1 MAKSTDTKE
10 RIIKAAGTL
19 YSTHGC
25 EGTTL
30 EDIITAAGITK
41 GAFYHYF
48 KSKDTL
54 SEDLLDN
61 IINDYQALAASLDAD
76 HDAEPIEQLRKF
88 VSSLIELNH
97 SGQWINC
104 KLILRLSADSQEAK
118 PQIRR
123 RVNQFWQWYNAFY
136 EDLLGKCR
144 QAGQLSTNI
153 DLQTQ
158 IKLIINT
165 MAGAIT
171 LEKISTPEPTLTE
184 LTDTLINLLQQ

>member
-1 MAKSTDTKE
+1 MARQTTDTKE
-10 RIIKAAGTL
+10 RIIKAAGAL

-30 EDIITAAGITK
+30 DDIITAAGITK

-61 IINDYQALAASLDAD
+61 IIADYQNLAASLDV
-76 HDAEPIEQLRKF
+76 DAEPIEQLRGF
-88 VSSLIELNH
+88 VFSLIELNR

-104 KLILRLSADSQEAK
+104 RLILRLSADSQEAK
-118 PQIRR
+118 PQIQQ
-123 RVNQFWQWYNAFY
+123 RVSRFWKWYTAFY
-136 EDLLGKCR
+136 EDLLGRCR

-158 IKLIINT
+158 TKMLISV

-171 LEKISTPEPTLTE
+171 LKKVSPAEPPLAE
-184 LTDTLINLLQQ
+184 LTDTLINILQE

>member
-1 MAKSTDTKE
+1 MARQTTDTKE

-48 KSKDTL
+48 KSKDSL

-61 IINDYQALAASLDAD
+61 IIDDYQNLAASLDG
-76 HDAEPIEQLRKF
+76 DAEPIEQLRRF
-88 VSSLIELNH
+88 VSSLIELNR

-104 KLILRLSADSQEAK
+104 RLILRLSADSQEAK
-118 PQIRR
+118 PRIQH
-123 RVNQFWQWYNAFY
+123 RVSRFWQWYTAFY
-136 EDLLGKCR
+136 EDLLGRCR
-144 QAGQLSTNI
+144 DAGQLSTNI

-158 IKLIINT
+158 IKLLIFV

-171 LEKISTPEPTLTE
+171 LEKISPEEPTLAE
-184 LTDTLINLLQQ
+184 LTDTLINILQQ

>member
-1 MAKSTDTKE
+1 MAKKITDTKE
-10 RIIKAAGTL
+10 RIIKAAGIL

-61 IINDYQALAASLDAD
+61 IIDDYQNLAASLDAE
-76 HDAEPIEQLRKF
+76 AEPIEQLRRF
-88 VSSLIELNH
+88 ILSLIELNQ

-104 KLILRLSADSQEAK
+104 RLILRLSADSQEAK
-118 PQIRR
+118 PQIQR
-123 RVNQFWQWYNAFY
+123 RVMQFWQWYTSFY
-136 EDLLGKCR
+136 EDLLGRCR
-144 QAGQLSTNI
+144 DAGQLSTHI

-158 IKLIINT
+158 IKLIISV

-171 LEKISTPEPTLTE
+171 LEKVSPAEPGLAELTE
-184 LTDTLINLLQQ
+184 TLINLLQ

>member
-1 MAKSTDTKE
+1 MAKQVTDTKE
-10 RIIKAAGTL
+10 RIIKAAGAL

-48 KSKDTL
+48 KSKDSL

-61 IINDYQALAASLDAD
+61 IIADYQNLAASLDG
-76 HDAEPIEQLRKF
+76 DAEPIEQLRRF
-88 VSSLIELNH
+88 VFSLIELNG

-104 KLILRLSADSQEAK
+104 RLILRLSADSQEAR
-118 PQIRR
+118 PQIQD
-123 RVNQFWQWYNAFY
+123 RVSRFWQWYTSFY
-136 EDLLGKCR
+136 EDLLGRCR
-144 QAGQLSTNI
+144 EAGQLSTNI

-158 IKLIINT
+158 TKMLIFV

-171 LEKISTPEPTLTE
+171 LEKISPEQPGLAE
-184 LTDTLINLLQQ
+184 LTDTLINILQQ

>member
-1 MAKSTDTKE
+1 MAKKVTDTKE
-10 RIIKAAGTL
+10 RIIKAAGML

-30 EDIITAAGITK
+30 DDIITAAGITK

-48 KSKDTL
+48 KTKDSL

-61 IINDYQALAASLDAD
+61 IIDDYQNLAASLDFK
-76 HDAEPIEQLRKF
+76 AEPIDQLRRFISK
-88 VSSLIELNH
+88 LIELNN

-104 KLILRLSADSQEAK
+104 RLILRLSADSQETK
-118 PQIRR
+118 PHIQQ
-123 RVNQFWQWYNAFY
+123 RVSQFWKWYNAFY

-144 QAGQLSTNI
+144 DAGQLSTNI

-158 IKLIINT
+158 IKLIVST

-171 LEKISTPEPTLTE
+171 LEKVSKEETTLTE
-184 LTDTLINLLQQ
+184 LTDALINLLQQ

>member
-1 MAKSTDTKE
+1 MARQTTDTKE

-48 KSKDTL
+48 KSKDSL

-61 IINDYQALAASLDAD
+61 IIDDYQNLAASLDG
-76 HDAEPIEQLRKF
+76 DAEPIEQLRRF
-88 VSSLIELNH
+88 VSSLIELNR

-104 KLILRLSADSQEAK
+104 RLILRLSADSQEAK
-118 PQIRR
+118 PQIQH
-123 RVNQFWQWYNAFY
+123 RVSRFWQWYTAFY
-136 EDLLGKCR
+136 EDLLGRCR
-144 QAGQLSTNI
+144 DAGQLSTNI

-158 IKLIINT
+158 IKLLIFV

-171 LEKISTPEPTLTE
+171 LEKISPEEPTLAE
-184 LTDTLINLLQQ
+184 LTDTLISILQQ

>member
-1 MAKSTDTKE
+1 MAKQTTDTKE

-48 KSKDTL
+48 KSKDSL

-61 IINDYQALAASLDAD
+61 IIEDYQNLAASLDGD
-76 HDAEPIEQLRKF
+76 SQPIEQLRRF
-88 VSSLIELNH
+88 VLSLIELNG

-104 KLILRLSADSQEAK
+104 RLILRLSADSQEAR
-118 PQIRR
+118 PQIQH
-123 RVNQFWQWYNAFY
+123 RVSKFWQWYTAFY
-136 EDLLGKCR
+136 EDLLGRCR
-144 QAGQLSTNI
+144 DAGQLSTDI

-158 IKLIINT
+158 TKMLICV

-171 LEKISTPEPTLTE
+171 LEKISL
-184 LTDTLINLLQQ
+184 